1 MEVCQSTLSSL
12 RGRLRAYTFFIFSDK
27 LVHYGF
33 SPFVLLFTSCSLA
46 DLRLLTWS
54 SLNIRR
60 LTLDYFLRIKLIG
73 SSEIRKILLANA
85 KHVVLDAT
93 SSSERIVSH
102 GGHVV
107 VCPHPFKKPLHN
119 QYRHTF
125 KKDSIKKKFMSNLC
139 QCVSKTG
146 K

>member
-1 MEVCQSTLSSL
+1 MCQSTLSSL
-12 RGRLRAYTFFIFSDK
+12 NERFLSYTFSIFSDK
-27 LVHYGF
+27 LSHYSF
-33 SPFVLLFTSCSLA
+33 SPFVLLFTSSSLA
-46 DLRLLTWS
+46 DLRMLTWS

-73 SSEIRKILLANA
+73 PSEIRKVLLANA

-107 VCPHPFKKPLHN
+107 VCPHPFKKPFHN

-125 KKDSIKKKFMSNLC
+125 KK
-139 QCVSKTG
+139 
-146 K
+146 